1 MNGNMKKHL
10 RAIQTLFPFLQD
22 ARFNVTSYLIKMTG
36 NPHEEDFFAL
46 EKFKPDPEQVLI
58 DVGADRG
65 LTIISMLI
73 FPHMQNKII
82 AFEPNSLVFN
92 KLKNNFLIKKTNR
105 VDLRLCGLSDR
116 NDQLSL
122 YIPFYRKWMFDGL
135 ASLNYESA
143 KNWLTHR
150 LWMFDQQKLNVKRI
164 NCEVRKLDDFNFNP
178 YFIKIDVQGH
188 ELQVLMGSEN
198 TIRKHQPI
206 FLIEC
211 VNEQIIQFLKKFNY
225 LFYRYSRGEFSE
237 GLGELNTF
245 CMTEKKFY
253 ELTSATKLQR
263 NVVET
268 INKKKATIK
277 EYELENA

>member
-1 MNGNMKKHL
+1 M
-10 RAIQTLFPFLQD
+10 FPFLQD
-22 ARFNVTSYLIKMTG
+22 ARFNITACLMKMTG
-36 NPHEEDFFAL
+36 TPHEEDFLAL
-46 EKFKPDPEQVLI
+46 ERFKPAPEQVLI

-82 AFEPNSLVFN
+82 AFEPNTLVFN
-92 KLKNNFLIKKTNR
+92 KLKNNFLIKKSNR
-105 VDLRLCGLSDR
+105 VDLHPCGLSDR
-116 NDQLSL
+116 NDQLPL

-150 LWMFDQQKLNVKRI
+150 LWMFDQHKLNVKRV

-188 ELQVLMGSEN
+188 ELQVLKGSEN
-198 TIRKHQPI
+198 TIRKYQPI

-225 LFYRYSRGEFSE
+225 SFFHYNKGEFSV

-245 CMTEKKFY
+245 CMTEKNFY
-253 ELTSATKLQR
+253 ELTSAAKLQWSV
-263 NVVET
+263 NET
-268 INKKKATIK
+268 IQKKKKPIK
-277 EYELENA
+277 EYELENV